1 MDRPDLEKNMDAD
14 LFLSFYY
21 LKEELIDFC
30 RLNRLSTQ
38 GGKIEITDRIAHFLR
53 TGERKQYTV
62 KRAVQRKRTLSE
74 LSLNSIIEK
83 NIKCSEVHRTFFK
96 NQIGPTFRF
105 NVRFQ
110 NWLKENSGKKYSDAI
125 EAYQNILND
134 KTPTK
139 IDRQFEYN
147 TYIRDFF
154 DDNKNLNLQQ
164 AISCWKFKKSQ
175 PGHNKY
181 EQRDLESLNVMKK
194 FLM

>member
-96 NQIGPTFRF
+96 NQIVPTFRF

-194 FLM
+194 F

>member
-1 MDRPDLEKNMDAD
+1 MLSLLCPDP
-14 LFLSFYY
+14 F
-21 LKEELIDFC
+21 
-30 RLNRLSTQ
+30 
-38 GGKIEITDRIAHFLR
+38 
-53 TGERKQYTV
+53 
-62 KRAVQRKRTLSE
+62 AVSE

-194 FLM
+194 F

>member
-181 EQRDLESLNVMKK
+181 EQIDLESLNVMKK
-194 FLM
+194 F

>member
-62 KRAVQRKRTLSE
+62 KRVVQR
-74 LSLNSIIEK
+74 
-83 NIKCSEVHRTFFK
+83 HRTFFK

-194 FLM
+194 F

>member
-154 DDNKNLNLQQ
+154 DDNKNLILQQ
-164 AISCWKFKKSQ
+164 AMSCWKFKKSQ
-175 PGHNKY
+175 SGHNKY

-194 FLM
+194 F

>member
-1 MDRPDLEKNMDAD
+1 MNRPDLEKNMDAD

-30 RLNRLSTQ
+30 RLNRLSAQ

-53 TGERKQYTV
+53 TGERKQHTV

-110 NWLKENSGKKYSDAI
+110 NWLKENSGKKYSEAI

-175 PGHNKY
+175 SGHNKY
-181 EQRDLESLNVMKK
+181 EQRDLECLDVRKD
-194 FLM
+194 F

>member
-110 NWLKENSGKKYSDAI
+110 NWLKENSGKKFSDAI

-194 FLM
+194 F

>member
-62 KRAVQRKRTLSE
+62 KRAVQRKRMLSE

-194 FLM
+194 F

>member
-83 NIKCSEVHRTFFK
+83 NVKCSEVHRTFFK

-105 NVRFQ
+105 NLRFQ

-194 FLM
+194 F

>member
-38 GGKIEITDRIAHFLR
+38 GGKIEITDRIANFLR

-194 FLM
+194 F

>member
-53 TGERKQYTV
+53 TGERKQHTV

-164 AISCWKFKKSQ
+164 AISCWNFKKSQ

-194 FLM
+194 F

>member
-1 MDRPDLEKNMDAD
+1 MDRPDLEKNMDVG

-53 TGERKQYTV
+53 TGERKQHIV
-62 KRAVQRKRTLSE
+62 KRAIQRKRTLSE

-139 IDRQFEYN
+139 IDRQYEYN

-154 DDNKNLNLQQ
+154 DANKNLNLQQ

-181 EQRDLESLNVMKK
+181 EQSDLESLNGMKK
-194 FLM
+194 F

>member
-181 EQRDLESLNVMKK
+181 EQRDLESLNVTKK
-194 FLM
+194 F

>member
-125 EAYQNILND
+125 EAYQNIL
-134 KTPTK
+134 KGSRAPT
-139 IDRQFEYN
+139 R
-147 TYIRDFF
+147 
-154 DDNKNLNLQQ
+154 NL
-164 AISCWKFKKSQ
+164 
-175 PGHNKY
+175 Y
-181 EQRDLESLNVMKK
+181 R
-194 FLM
+194 

>member
-139 IDRQFEYN
+139 IDRRFEYN

-194 FLM
+194 F

>member
-194 FLM
+194 F

>member
-1 MDRPDLEKNMDAD
+1 MNRPDLEKNMDAD

-194 FLM
+194 F

>member
-1 MDRPDLEKNMDAD
+1 MERPDLEKNMDAD

-194 FLM
+194 F

>member
-83 NIKCSEVHRTFFK
+83 NKKCSEVHRTFFK

-139 IDRQFEYN
+139 IDRQFGYN

-194 FLM
+194 F